1 LADVIPLEE
10 NQKLS
15 KDLNNHS
22 MLTSDRFNFTLSE
35 LNEYFGVV
43 DEDDSLFEGLKF
55 AKIKEYFY

>member
-1 LADVIPLEE
+1 VIPLEE
-10 NQKLS
+10 HQKLR

-22 MLTSDRFNFTLSE
+22 MLENDRFNFTLSE
-35 LNEYFGVV
+35 LRNYFGVF